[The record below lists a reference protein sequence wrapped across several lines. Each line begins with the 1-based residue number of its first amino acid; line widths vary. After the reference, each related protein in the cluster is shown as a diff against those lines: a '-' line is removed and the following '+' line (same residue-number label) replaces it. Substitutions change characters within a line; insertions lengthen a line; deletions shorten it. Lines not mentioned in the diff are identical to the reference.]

1 MLMLVAVSIFSHDP
15 LEATVLVATLVG
27 IIAVGWAVWRAK
39 TAEVAKA
46 GIETWKAIAEGYQE
60 KLEQRDSQ
68 ITELR
73 AQHAAETA
81 TLTAQIDELR
91 RQVDQLRERDQTA
104 VLAALRAHEATVA
117 EIHAA
122 MLSWQVG
129 HDEAAERRASSSL
142 TVLEQIRDAIT
153 QEGATT

>member
-1 MLMLVAVSIFSHDP
+1 MLAVSIFSHDP
-15 LEATVLVATLVG
+15 LEASVLIASLAG
-27 IIAVGWAVWRAK
+27 ILAVGWAVWRSKA
-39 TAEVAKA
+39 AEVAKA
-46 GIETWKAIAEGYQE
+46 GIETWRTIAEGYQE
-60 KLEQRDSQ
+60 RLEQRDSQ

-104 VLAALRAHEATVA
+104 VLAALQTHEATVA

-142 TVLEQIRDAIT
+142 TVLEQIRDAI
-153 QEGATT
+153 QEGATQ